1 MQKKLARRAAALM
14 LALAAPA
21 IVATQAAAQAHD
33 QFYWL
38 SEMNK
43 ASAVMVV
50 EQKIVP
56 PALGGRIAAS
66 VAQAIADGD
75 KPGAA
80 RSGDYLKVE
89 QDLIKAG
96 GPDVTRLHSGRSR
109 QDINATMARLALR
122 ESLLDAFD
130 KLAGARAVLLA
141 MAGRYPNAIMPA
153 YTWGVQAQ
161 PVSFGHYI
169 LAYGEALDRT
179 AERLRQAYA
188 RLNQSPLGGAALG
201 TSSFPV
207 NRPRLAELLG
217 FDGVVENSLDATQIA
232 HIDMGAE
239 LVGVASA
246 GALTVGT
253 MLADITAQYS
263 QTQPWLL
270 LAEGDMTGG
279 SSIMP
284 QKRNPTG
291 IVFLRTQASTLLGHA
306 QTFLIV
312 AHNLQAGMSDYKP
325 FIGTKQG
332 EQPDNV
338 VRELAGLFG
347 GFSALLKTLVFN
359 EQRALAEVNNDYS
372 TTTELAD
379 TLQRVADV
387 PFRVGHHFASDLVTF
402 GRSRNLK
409 PAEIPYDDAKRI
421 YIEAAKLFRLDNAQ
435 LPLTEA
441 QFRTSLTA
449 ENMVNASQGLGG
461 PQPAEVVRMLADGKT
476 RLAADRDWLAGTN
489 GKLQAASRKLDDAFA
504 RLRTN

>member
-1 MQKKLARRAAALM
+1 MQNRIVGAAAM
-14 LALAAPA
+14 LALAAFA
-21 IVATQAAAQAHD
+21 GDAAAQTHD

-56 PALGGRIAAS
+56 PVLGSKIAAS
-66 VAQAIADGD
+66 VEQTIADGS

-80 RSGDYLKVE
+80 RSGDYLQVE
-89 QDLIKAG
+89 RDLIKAG

-122 ESLLDAFD
+122 EDFLTAFD
-130 KLAGARAVLLA
+130 KLAAARAVLLT
-141 MAGRYPNAIMPA
+141 MAERSPNAIMPA

-161 PVSFGHYI
+161 PITFGHYI
-169 LAYGEALDRT
+169 LAYVEALDRT
-179 AERLRQAYA
+179 AERMRQAYA

-217 FDGVVENSLDATQIA
+217 FNGVLENSLDATQISA
-232 HIDMGAE
+232 IDMGAE

-325 FIGTKQG
+325 FIRAKQG
-332 EQPDNV
+332 DQPDNV
-338 VRELAGLFG
+338 VRELADLFT
-347 GFSALLKTLVFN
+347 GFGALMKTLVFN
-359 EQRALAEVNNDYS
+359 APRALAEVNNDYS

-387 PFRVGHHFASDLVTF
+387 PFRVGHHFASDLVTY
-402 GRSRNLK
+402 GRSHNLK
-409 PAEIPYDDAKRI
+409 PAEIPYDEAKRI
-421 YIEAAKLFRLDNAQ
+421 YTEAAKLFNLDNAQ
-435 LPLTEA
+435 LPLSEA

-449 ENMVNASQGLGG
+449 ENMVNASQGIGG
-461 PQPAEVVRMLADGKT
+461 PQPAEVARMLAEGKK
-476 RLAADRDWLAGTN
+476 RLAADRDWLAATS
-489 GKLQAASRKLDDAFA
+489 GKLQTASRNLDQAFA